1 MSSLK
6 VIILDKDEELQVKRC
21 QYHMQGNSDTQSKQ
35 IRAKIEIYVVFEL
48 KLDDQSYKEGYIIL
62 CHVKLWVMSA

>member
-1 MSSLK
+1 MKNSRLRDAK
-6 VIILDKDEELQVKRC
+6 TRC
-21 QYHMQGNSDTQSKQ
+21 KETQTPNPKFKQ